1 MSGLG
6 PVGADRVRKVAA
18 IAISAGGTWLLL
30 RVLYRLANG
39 TQQWLDPELLGV
51 LLLGAVATLWVRA
64 ARHVRPAT
72 PDRPVRPS
80 GEEPRDPT
88 PT

>member
-18 IAISAGGTWLLL
+18 ISISAGGTWLLL

-39 TQQWLDPELLGV
+39 TQRWLDPELAGV

-64 ARHVRPAT
+64 ARHVRPK
-72 PDRPVRPS
+72 PPERPERAS
-80 GEEPRDPT
+80 GDEPHDPT
-88 PT
+88 TS